1 MGDRPRYVVTDGT
14 RRRAMG
20 GYFRRLKP
28 NLYFAKGGR
37 TSFNKR
43 VRNVINNT
51 TETKKIDWFHSA
63 SDAATRGSSSDAAE
77 TVTTTV
83 KTWELTD
90 IAVGDGMSRDGN
102 ELYLR
107 SIGGRFSV
115 ETNAAGGDCQ
125 YVRFVLYRPKNV
137 DSLLTTLTYKSII
150 DDDAY
155 EVYFDKLVAVD
166 TQRDCKIIKLGKRF
180 WNSVIPGLKIE
191 YLTNTTGD
199 VIKNA
204 VCLAIVSN
212 EATNGPSIEGFLRVF
227 FKDK

>member
-14 RRRAMG
+14 RRRGAAVN
-20 GYFRRLKP
+20 FRRAP
-28 NLYFAKGGR
+28 ILYFGKGKR
-37 TSFNKR
+37 VSFNKR
-43 VRNVINNT
+43 VRNVINKT
-51 TETKKIDWFHSA
+51 TETKKIDWFHNATDAGSRGLSSA
-63 SDAATRGSSSDAAE
+63 AAE
-77 TVTTTV
+77 PVTTTV

-107 SIGGRFSV
+107 SIGGRFSI
-115 ETNAAGGDCQ
+115 ENNAAGPACQ
-125 YVRFVLYRPKNV
+125 YIRFVLYRPKNV

-155 EVYFDKLVAVD
+155 DVYFDKLIAVD
-166 TQRDCKIIKLGKRF
+166 AEHDCKIVKLGKRF
-180 WNSVIPGLKIE
+180 WNKVIPGLKVE

-199 VIKNA
+199 IIKNA

-212 EATNGPSIEGFLRVF
+212 EATNAPTIEGYLRVF